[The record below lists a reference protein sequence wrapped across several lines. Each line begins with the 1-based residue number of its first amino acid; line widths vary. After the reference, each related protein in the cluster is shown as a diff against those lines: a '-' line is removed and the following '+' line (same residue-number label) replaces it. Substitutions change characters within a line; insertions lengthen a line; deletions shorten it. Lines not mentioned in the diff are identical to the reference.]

1 MRQKLLPRKDK
12 NPNFTYRGES
22 PSRLDNLT
30 DAVFGIAVTLLIF
43 NLSSPNS
50 LDDLIIFTKTL
61 PAFLISIGFLIVIW
75 QEHVRFSEIF
85 TVRGPWLIFLNSL
98 FIALIIFYVY
108 PLRFLTL
115 FLTKA
120 IFNTD
125 LPLEISAQEI
135 PDLMIYY
142 GFVAAAL
149 YFVLLWFYTLAI
161 KKKEQ
166 LTLNNYEILHA
177 RYQQIRMIIMFL
189 VPVISI
195 LLVWLIRPY
204 SIGWS
209 SFLGGMMYALY
220 TPAIIIWVKFHKQA
234 EKKMEEEMETQNK

>member
-1 MRQKLLPRKDK
+1 M
-12 NPNFTYRGES
+12 
-22 PSRLDNLT
+22 
-30 DAVFGIAVTLLIF
+30 IF

-75 QEHVRFSEIF
+75 QEHVRFSEVY

-125 LPLEISAQEI
+125 LPLEISPQEI

-149 YFVLLWFYTLAI
+149 YFVLFWFYALAL
-161 KKKEQ
+161 KKKDI
-166 LTLNNYEILHA
+166 LVLSAYETLHA
-177 RYQQIRMIIMFL
+177 RYQQIRMIVMFL
-189 VPVISI
+189 VPVASI
-195 LLVWLIRPY
+195 ILVWLIRPY

-220 TPAIIIWVKFHKQA
+220 TPAIIIWVKFHKHA
-234 EKKMEEEMETQNK
+234 EEKLNTKTQ